1 MLHVFMLMS
10 VHTLRCYSFL
20 RTGASVSGRVEAKQI
35 ENQCDAIT
43 VHGFIDSAQP

>member
-1 MLHVFMLMS
+1 MLK
-10 VHTLRCYSFL
+10 CYSFL
-20 RTGASVSGRVEAKQI
+20 KIDTSVLGWVEVKQV